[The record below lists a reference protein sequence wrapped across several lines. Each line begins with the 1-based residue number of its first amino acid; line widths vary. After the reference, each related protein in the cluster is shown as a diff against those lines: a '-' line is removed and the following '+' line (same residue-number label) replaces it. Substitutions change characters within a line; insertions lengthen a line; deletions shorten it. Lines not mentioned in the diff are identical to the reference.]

1 MKAWLS
7 AHPCL
12 RNLLTG
18 IVLGLGLLLLAGEQL
33 RDQSGQGAASYYS
46 QF

>member
-1 MKAWLS
+1 MKAWLL
-7 AHPCL
+7 ARPCL

-18 IVLGLGLLLLAGEQL
+18 IVLGLGLLLLAGQQL
-33 RDQSGQGAASYYS
+33 QDQSGQGTASYYS

>member
-12 RNLLTG
+12 KNLLAG
-18 IVLGLGLLLLAGEQL
+18 IVLGLALLLLAGEQL
-33 RDQSGQGAASYYS
+33 RDKSGQDTASYYS